1 MSENKVIRSGRNT
14 NRIATRLEKK
24 KLMKLMKLIERRKL
38 ANKKEKLTD
47 DDIITLVKEC
57 HNHRAEKELN
67 QETVEREIRAMEKSV
82 AKYNVNNS
90 AVYHW
95 RERTGR

>member
-14 NRIATRLEKK
+14 NRIATRLEIK
-24 KLMKLMKLIERRKL
+24 KLMKLIERRKL

-47 DDIITLVKEC
+47 DDIITLVKEW

>member
-1 MSENKVIRSGRNT
+1 MSEDKVIRSRRNT
-14 NRIATRLEKK
+14 NRIATRLEIK
-24 KLMKLMKLIERRKL
+24 KLMKLIERRKL